1 MIETTCER
9 CGEPLP
15 ARARFCP
22 NCGFPVGAPPAEER
36 KVVTVVFADL
46 VGSTQLSAEIDPERY
61 REVIAAF
68 YHAVS
73 EELASLR
80 GRAFNF
86 AGDAVVGVFGIP
98 HAHDDDALRAVR
110 AGLALVDRIGRVG
123 EKLGLPVPLRIRVG
137 INTGPVAI
145 GSESS
150 EQGLLFGATVNLA
163 ARLQEAADPGT
174 VQVGERTWLLTQAQV
189 EYGEPRDVT
198 AKGFDD
204 VARAWP
210 AVALAP
216 GTSRRTIPFVNRKRE
231 LRLLGDAFEGAV
243 ETRRG
248 HLVSLLGEPGIGKS
262 RVAEEFLAGLPQAT
276 KVLVGRASSYEE
288 DAAFAPLAQMLL
300 QELGERPDA
309 QPRHLLSRLEELAA
323 TCCPPEETPQVVARL
338 ALALGIGDE
347 DPRHEERRYRV
358 AEIRSG
364 LLRLLD
370 GLSRRAPVVL
380 VFEDA
385 HLAQPSMLDLIE
397 QVVRGARL
405 VPLLVLCVARY
416 SLLDER
422 PDWGGGLGDSLNLY
436 LESMSVD
443 EGTQLALEAGEG
455 IDEATALHVA
465 RHAGGNPFFIVETIG
480 MLRHAEGHVPTD
492 GTALPEQLLPP
503 TVQAVIAAR
512 IDHLSEPAKDLLRK
526 ASVFARSH
534 FEISELALIAEP
546 DPPVLELLEDE
557 DLLVRDEE
565 HPDVWRFRHGLVRDV
580 AYETLPK
587 RERQRLHLRVATE
600 LARDVEAAARYPR
613 TIAFHLE
620 QAARAA
626 LDLGPGDR
634 QLAARAKEA
643 LARAGDLALEA
654 SDGAAAADLYGRA
667 IAMAGPEEGWG
678 PKEAAVLANLGESR
692 YWLGEFETAAPALE
706 RALDLDGDDP
716 KIRAQASRYLGDIE
730 LSIRGNRER
739 AAELFERALAAA
751 RDLGDPWTLART
763 LLVAGWGP
771 YWRDDFVAS
780 RAMFEEALAVAR
792 SNPARDPWAEARA
805 LVTLATIVSE
815 EGDEEEVLALASQ
828 ALAIAEGSGDRFS
841 IAVARENVGGALRRM
856 GRLEEAAQHVE
867 AAVDAYR
874 EHGARWELASALTS
888 RGIIHRHAGRTAEAV
903 KDLREAY
910 RLCREL
916 KERSILGWTAGTLA
930 KALADVG
937 EFGSARALIGEAA
950 RVSSTSDHVQAD
962 WLLDAEAEVLRAEG
976 DLDAARRKAAD
987 LLRLRRERGSP
998 KDLAA
1003 AVWWIG
1009 RVFDVDAAGGEEDVE
1024 QARKLLESTH
1034 SETALLRPEVML
1046 GRLRT

>member
-1 MIETTCER
+1 VIQVMCER

-15 ARARFCP
+15 ADARFCP

-46 VGSTQLSAEIDPERY
+46 VGSTQLSAHVDPERY

-68 YHAVS
+68 YQAVS
-73 EELASLR
+73 EELSSLR

-98 HAHDDDALRAVR
+98 QTHDDDALRAVR

-123 EKLGLPVPLRIRVG
+123 EKLGSPVPLRIRVG

-163 ARLQEAADPGT
+163 ARLEQAADPGT
-174 VQVGERTWLLTQAQV
+174 VLVGERTWLLTRTQV
-189 EYGEPRDVT
+189 EYGEPHDVS

-204 VARAWP
+204 GARAWP
-210 AVALAP
+210 VVALAP
-216 GTSRRTIPFVNRKRE
+216 GTSRRTIPFVDRKRE
-231 LRLLGDAFEGAV
+231 LRLLNDAFEGAV
-243 ETRRG
+243 ETKRG
-248 HLVSLLGEPGIGKS
+248 HLVSLLGETGIGKS
-262 RVAEEFLAGLPQAT
+262 RVAEEFVAGLPEGT
-276 KVLVGRASSYEE
+276 KVLLGRASPYEE
-288 DAAFAPLAQMLL
+288 DAGFAPLAEMLL
-300 QELGERPDA
+300 QELGERSDA
-309 QPRHLLSRLEELAA
+309 PPRQLLSRLEELAA
-323 TCCPPEETPQVVARL
+323 ACCPLEETQQVVAHL

-347 DPRHEERRYRV
+347 DPHHDERRYRV

-364 LLRLLD
+364 LLRLLG
-370 GLSRRAPVVL
+370 GLSRRGPVVL

-397 QVVRGARL
+397 QVVRGARE

-416 SLLDER
+416 TLLDER
-422 PDWGGGLGDSLNLY
+422 PNWGGGLGDSLSLY
-436 LESMSVD
+436 VESMSVD
-443 EGTQLALEAGEG
+443 DGAQLALEAGEG
-455 IDEATALHVA
+455 IDEATAMHVA

-480 MLRHAEGHVPTD
+480 MLRHVEGHLPSD
-492 GTALPEQLLPP
+492 GDALPEQFLPP
-503 TVQAVIAAR
+503 TVQAVIASR
-512 IDHLSEPAKDLLRK
+512 IDHLSEPERDLLRK

-546 DPPVLELLEDE
+546 DPKVLEVLQDE
-557 DLLVRDEE
+557 ELLVRDEDD
-565 HPDVWRFRHGLVRDV
+565 PDVWRFRHGLVRDV
-580 AYETLPK
+580 AYESLPK

-600 LARDVEAAARYPR
+600 LSGDAESAARYPR

-620 QAARAA
+620 RAARAA

-634 QLAARAKEA
+634 ELAARAHEA

-654 SDGAAAADLYGRA
+654 SDGPAAADLYTRA
-667 IAMAGPEEGWG
+667 LAMSGPEEGWG
-678 PKEAAVLANLGESR
+678 SKEAAILANLGEAR
-692 YWLGEFETAAPALE
+692 YWLGEFETAAPALQ
-706 RALDLDGDDP
+706 RALDLGGEDP

-739 AAELFERALAAA
+739 AAELFEQALAAA

-771 YWRDDFVAS
+771 YWRDDFVTA
-780 RAMFEEALAVAR
+780 RAMFEEALEVAR
-792 SNPARDPWAEARA
+792 SNPAGDPWAEARA
-805 LVTLATIVSE
+805 LVTLATIVAE

-841 IAVARENVGGALRRM
+841 IAVARENVGGSLRRM

-874 EHGARWELASALTS
+874 EHGARWELASALTG
-888 RGIIHRHAGRTAEAV
+888 RGIIHRLAGRTAEAV

-937 EFGSARALIGEAA
+937 EFGSAREVIGEAD
-950 RVSSTSDHVQAD
+950 RVSSTSDHVQAE
-962 WLLDAEAEVLRAEG
+962 WLLDAEVEILLAEG
-976 DLDAARRKAAD
+976 DLAAARRKAAD

-1003 AVWWIG
+1003 VVWWIAG
-1009 RVFDVDAAGGEEDVE
+1009 VFDADAAGGDEEVE

-1034 SETALLRPEVML
+1034 SETALLRPELTL
-1046 GRLRT
+1046 GRLPR